1 MMVMFDDGDDFRR
14 TQQQMKKS
22 LQPQRQVQLH
32 TFLVCPRSH
41 LHAMLRQ
48 RISSDTE
55 LYPQAGLPA
64 EPSATGA
71 ATAETMPAAAPEQP
85 QELILM

>member
-1 MMVMFDDGDDFRR
+1 
-14 TQQQMKKS
+14 
-22 LQPQRQVQLH
+22 
-32 TFLVCPRSH
+32 
-41 LHAMLRQ
+41 MLRQ